1 MPFAPDYSEYL
12 RMKKLQKQIDVDS
25 AVSTVKFRAPSAYGA
40 YRPTYRIQ
48 YLPPNLFL
56 PGRLYEEPSGGGG
69 GGGGGGSGGGAGIT
83 IDFGGW
89 DGSTIYSLSSEGNT
103 APLSFPAQSIVTYNL
118 TNTTS
123 GSYTNYNASFTIA
136 NTSSAIVTSIVID
149 GGSPISSPTVE
160 SKPDYATYTFNDVAI
175 DIASSQ
181 LVITLSGDLTEFL
194 DVYFDPI
201 VTN

>member
-25 AVSTVKFRAPSAYGA
+25 AVSTVKFRAPSAYGT

-56 PGRLYEEPSGGGG
+56 PGRLYEETPNGGGGG
-69 GGGGGGSGGGAGIT
+69 GGGGGGSGGGTPIT
-83 IDFGGW
+83 IDFDAW
-89 DGSTIYSLSSEGNT
+89 DGSGTYDLNAQGNT
-103 APLSFPAQSIVTYNL
+103 TPLSFPSQSIVTYNL

-123 GSYTNYNASFTIA
+123 GPFTHYNITLLVPTS
-136 NTSSAIVTSIVID
+136 SSAIINTITID
-149 GGSPISSPTVE
+149 GGSSVAPDLVEPKPSYIS
-160 SKPDYATYTFNDVAI
+160 YTFSAVTI

-181 LVITLSGDLTEFL
+181 LVFTLSGDLTG
-194 DVYFDPI
+194 FDNI
-201 VTN
+201 QFEQH